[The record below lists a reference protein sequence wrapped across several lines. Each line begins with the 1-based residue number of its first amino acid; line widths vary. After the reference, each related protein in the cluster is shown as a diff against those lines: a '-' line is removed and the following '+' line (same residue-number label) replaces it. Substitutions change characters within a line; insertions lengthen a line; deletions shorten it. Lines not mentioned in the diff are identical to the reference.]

1 MRDMVQTNSFFS
13 PKNENQKLPIFVK
26 LIKGGRGL
34 YADRTLILIPPNLSV
49 VQCGLNYKK

>member
-26 LIKGGRGL
+26 LIKGGRGV